1 MADYTL
7 MIKKI
12 NKLEDIA
19 LEIICNKTYREKK
32 KTKSKMNRVLVSW

>member
-32 KTKSKMNRVLVSW
+32 KD